1 MDTTVT
7 ILDMPTMDTMDTH
20 MLTIMVTTMGRGPLM
35 LNPRLLLKLSQR
47 LRLMLTMDTMD
58 IPLLMPTMDTT
69 VTILDMPT
77 MDTMDILMP
86 MLVITMARDLLM
98 LSPLLMLDTFMDT
111 MDMDTLDM
119 PTMDTMD
126 THMPTTMV
134 ITMARGLL
142 MLRLMPDTFMDTTA
156 MDTDTMDMD
165 MLTMATTDILM
176 PTMDTMDTII
186 KLVLSRIE
194 DLLTV
199 KLVEY
204 LVTMA

>member
-1 MDTTVT
+1 
-7 ILDMPTMDTMDTH
+7 
-20 MLTIMVTTMGRGPLM
+20 M

-58 IPLLMPTMDTT
+58 IPLLMPT
-69 VTILDMPT
+69 
-77 MDTMDILMP
+77 
-86 MLVITMARDLLM
+86 
-98 LSPLLMLDTFMDT
+98 
-111 MDMDTLDM
+111 LDM

-142 MLRLMPDTFMDTTA
+142 MLRPMPDTFMDTTA

-165 MLTMATTDILM
+165 MPTMVTTDILM

-194 DLLTV
+194 DLPTV

-204 LVTMA
+204 LVTMAI

>member
-1 MDTTVT
+1 
-7 ILDMPTMDTMDTH
+7 MDTMDTH
-20 MLTIMVTTMGRGPLM
+20 MLTIMVTTMARGLLM

-47 LRLMLTMDTMD
+47 LKLMLTMDTMD

-69 VTILDMPT
+69 
-77 MDTMDILMP
+77 DI
-86 MLVITMARDLLM
+86 I
-98 LSPLLMLDTFMDT
+98 
-111 MDMDTLDM
+111 LDM

-165 MLTMATTDILM
+165 MPTMATTDILM

-194 DLLTV
+194 DLPTV

-204 LVTMA
+204 LVTMAI

>member
-1 MDTTVT
+1 
-7 ILDMPTMDTMDTH
+7 
-20 MLTIMVTTMGRGPLM
+20 
-35 LNPRLLLKLSQR
+35 
-47 LRLMLTMDTMD
+47 
-58 IPLLMPTMDTT
+58 
-69 VTILDMPT
+69 
-77 MDTMDILMP
+77 MDILMP
-86 MLVITMARDLLM
+86 MLVTTMARDLLM

-111 MDMDTLDM
+111 MDM

-165 MLTMATTDILM
+165 MPTMVTMDILM

-194 DLLTV
+194 DLPTV

-204 LVTMA
+204 LVTMAI

>member
-1 MDTTVT
+1 
-7 ILDMPTMDTMDTH
+7 
-20 MLTIMVTTMGRGPLM
+20 
-35 LNPRLLLKLSQR
+35 
-47 LRLMLTMDTMD
+47 
-58 IPLLMPTMDTT
+58 
-69 VTILDMPT
+69 
-77 MDTMDILMP
+77 MP

-111 MDMDTLDM
+111 MDMDTLD
-119 PTMDTMD
+119 

-142 MLRLMPDTFMDTTA
+142 MLRPMPDTFTDTTA

-165 MLTMATTDILM
+165 MPTMVTTDILM

-194 DLLTV
+194 DLPTV

-204 LVTMA
+204 LVTMAI